1 MMLDSSLPPDVCRRA
16 YVLCLEQSSNLKKI
30 VYVYFI
36 CSILQIIIGTE
47 DMICRLRLILLYE
60 TPLAFYK

>member
-1 MMLDSSLPPDVCRRA
+1 MKT
-16 YVLCLEQSSNLKKI
+16 YTTQFEIEQSSNLKTI
-30 VYVYFI
+30 VYVYFN

-60 TPLAFYK
+60 TSLTFYK